1 MALLGAVI
9 LGFFGAQLLDLL
21 NPSFS
26 TSATALLVIM
36 AGFVIAAICG
46 SSGQLM
52 NMTGHDREFLK
63 ILATFNIVGFAV
75 LLLLTREFGAI
86 GAAWGLLVVK
96 AGWNIAVVIWARRNL
111 GIDPSILGPIFV
123 PKAVV
128 K

>member
-1 MALLGAVI
+1 
-9 LGFFGAQLLDLL
+9 
-21 NPSFS
+21 
-26 TSATALLVIM
+26 
-36 AGFVIAAICG
+36 
-46 SSGQLM
+46 M